1 MKFYELQERSP
12 EILERL
18 LVVWEESV
26 RATHGFLSE
35 EEILKI
41 KEYVPQALEQVEHLA
56 VAETVSGK
64 LAGFWGAEKGRLEM
78 LFLAPSE
85 SGKGLGRQLLQYGM
99 EQYQIQ
105 ELTVNEQ
112 NPQVVG
118 FYEHLGFRTYKRTEL
133 DEEGNP
139 YPLLYMKRIS

>member
-18 LVVWEESV
+18 LVVWGESV

-35 EEILKI
+35 EVLQI

-56 VAETVSGK
+56 VVGNGVRK
-64 LAGFWGAEKGRLEM
+64 AGRIFGSREDRLEM
-78 LFLAPSE
+78 LFLVHSE
-85 SGKGLGRQLLQYGM
+85 RGKGLGRQFLQYGM

-105 ELTVNEQ
+105 ELTVNE
-112 NPQVVG
+112 
-118 FYEHLGFRTYKRTEL
+118 
-133 DEEGNP
+133 
-139 YPLLYMKRIS
+139 

>member
-1 MKFYELQERSP
+1 MKFYEFQERSH

-35 EEILKI
+35 EVLQI

-56 VAETVSGK
+56 VAETASGK
-64 LAGFWGAEKGRLEM
+64 LAGFLGAEKDRLEM
-78 LFLAPSE
+78 LFLVPSE
-85 SGKGLGRQLLQYGM
+85 RGKGLGRQFLQYGM

-105 ELTVNEQ
+105 ELTVNE
-112 NPQVVG
+112 
-118 FYEHLGFRTYKRTEL
+118 
-133 DEEGNP
+133 
-139 YPLLYMKRIS
+139 

>member
-35 EEILKI
+35 EVLQI

-56 VAETVSGK
+56 VAETASGK
-64 LAGFWGAEKGRLEM
+64 LAGFLGAEKVRLVF
-78 LFLAPSE
+78 LFLVPFVC
-85 SGKGLGRQLLQYGM
+85 G
-99 EQYQIQ
+99 
-105 ELTVNEQ
+105 N
-112 NPQVVG
+112 G
-118 FYEHLGFRTYKRTEL
+118 FGW
-133 DEEGNP
+133 
-139 YPLLYMKRIS
+139 

>member
-18 LVVWEESV
+18 LVVWGESV

-35 EEILKI
+35 EVLQI

-56 VAETVSGK
+56 VAETASGK
-64 LAGFWGAEKGRLEM
+64 LAGFLGAEKDRLEM
-78 LFLAPSE
+78 LFLVPSE
-85 SGKGLGRQLLQYGM
+85 RGKGLGRQFLQYGM

-105 ELTVNEQ
+105 ELTVNE
-112 NPQVVG
+112 
-118 FYEHLGFRTYKRTEL
+118 
-133 DEEGNP
+133 
-139 YPLLYMKRIS
+139 

>member
-35 EEILKI
+35 EVLQI

-56 VAETVSGK
+56 VAETASGK
-64 LAGFWGAEKGRLEM
+64 LAGFLGAEKDRLEM
-78 LFLAPSE
+78 LFSRPFRKR
-85 SGKGLGRQLLQYGM
+85 KGTWKAVFAVRYGA
-99 EQYQIQ
+99 
-105 ELTVNEQ
+105 VS
-112 NPQVVG
+112 NPG
-118 FYEHLGFRTYKRTEL
+118 AYRE
-133 DEEGNP
+133 
-139 YPLLYMKRIS
+139 